1 MRASALRAG
10 RSGTLVAWIF
20 AYFFKVKQT
29 RQNPKPSS
37 LFEPSRGS
45 QSTGTNSIDGGTHKT
60 KCHRPPCSFF
70 LFGDAQSWF
79 SNGLPRLHI
88 IVSNKQT
95 RSSSKCALT
104 RQILCGK
111 CKTAGRSS
119 HGIVSV
125 GQILRQCVVESH
137 IPTLFA
143 RTKSRD
149 GTENDFRKESYYS
162 TYESRRRKWRCKIEY
177 YGVRCSHFQICLSV
191 LQDNTF
197 PNCESEEI
205 SLGLPASRDST
216 YYQVQLQIPR

>member
-1 MRASALRAG
+1 MSSSSLLVFPYWRCTILVFEWLAAVTYYRFKQTNKPEAAASARSQDRFFVGNARPRDEVPMGLSLRDKFSDSA
-10 RSGTLVAWIF
+10 LW
-20 AYFFKVKQT
+20 KV
-29 RQNPKPSS
+29 
-37 LFEPSRGS
+37 
-45 QSTGTNSIDGGTHKT
+45 I
-60 KCHRPPCSFF
+60 
-70 LFGDAQSWF
+70 
-79 SNGLPRLHI
+79 
-88 IVSNKQT
+88 
-95 RSSSKCALT
+95 
-104 RQILCGK
+104 
-111 CKTAGRSS
+111 
-119 HGIVSV
+119 
-125 GQILRQCVVESH
+125 

-216 YYQVQLQIPR
+216 